1 MDWLLDA
8 WDDIL
13 AWIPALLAL
22 AHFVLVAGTLTWAL
36 MIKTNS
42 TSAVAWCLLIIL
54 LPFVGVFMFYVFG
67 YQHVHRPLKRKRKH
81 KERYQMPPHPQEYVG
96 TYHAELT
103 ARPEHGR
110 LAELSLSESLAQL
123 ATRFGASPVTVGNEI
138 DFYDDGP
145 PAIDAIL
152 DAIRGARHHV
162 HLEFFIWQP
171 DEIGCRLLELLA
183 ARAKEGIEVRLLY
196 DAMGSHRLPARLLQP
211 FLSSGC
217 KSCTFLPL
225 NPLRRRFQVNLRNH
239 RKIVV
244 IDGEVGFI
252 GGLNIGDEY
261 LGKNPY
267 FGYWRDTHLRIRGPA
282 VCDLQRVFC
291 EDWDF
296 AADEHLSDRDGTDRR
311 YFRAVSAGGPYAV
324 QIIDSGPDDDL
335 KAIREV
341 TFAAILKAKR
351 RVWIAS
357 PYFVPDSGLL
367 DALRLA
373 AYSGVNVR
381 FLGQLHPDKWV
392 PQYAA
397 RYWWGEALQAGV
409 QVYQYAKGMMHAKVM
424 LIDDDL
430 ASVGSAN
437 LDNRSMYLNF
447 EVNCLIYSPQAVRR
461 LEEAFVRDFRES
473 VLLDPEV
480 YAQRPFA
487 GRLLENAC
495 RLASPVL

>member
-1 MDWLLDA
+1 MSWFLDA

-22 AHFVLVAGTLTWAL
+22 AHFLLVAGTLAWVL

-42 TSAVAWCLLIIL
+42 VSAVAWCLFIIF
-54 LPFVGVFMFYVFG
+54 LPFVGVFLFFVFG
-67 YQHVHRPLKRKRKH
+67 YQHVHRPLKRKRRH
-81 KERYQMPPHPQEYVG
+81 KQRYRTPPHPAGYEEAH
-96 TYHAELT
+96 HAELT
-103 ARPEHGR
+103 VKPEHGR

-123 ATRFGASPVTVGNEI
+123 ATRFGASPVTVGNQI

-145 PAIDAIL
+145 PAFDAML
-152 DAIRGARHHV
+152 DAIRAARHHI

-171 DEIGCRLLELLA
+171 DELGQYVLDLLGA
-183 ARAKEGIEVRLLY
+183 KAKEGVEVRLLY

-211 FLSSGC
+211 FHQAGC

-225 NPLRRRFQVNLRNH
+225 NLWRRRFQVNLRNH
-239 RKIVV
+239 RKILVV
-244 IDGEVGFI
+244 DGSVGFI
-252 GGLNIGDEY
+252 GGLNVGNEY
-261 LGKNPY
+261 LGKDPC
-267 FGYWRDTHLRIRGPA
+267 FGYWRDTHLRLRGPA

-296 AADEHLSDRDGTDRR
+296 AADEHLSDRDGTDGR
-311 YFRAVSAGGPYAV
+311 YFRAASVGGPYAV

-335 KAIREV
+335 RSIRDV

-351 RVWIAS
+351 RLWIAT
-357 PYFVPDSGLL
+357 PYFVPDSSLL

-373 AYSGVNVR
+373 AYSGVDVR
-381 FLGQLHPDKWV
+381 LLCQLHPDKWV

-397 RYWWGEALQAGV
+397 RYWWTDVLTAGAK
-409 QVYQYAKGMMHAKVM
+409 VYQYAKGMMHSKVM
-424 LIDDDL
+424 LIDDDF
-430 ASVGSAN
+430 ASVGTAN

-447 EVNCLIYSPQAVRR
+447 EVNCLIYSPPAVQR
-461 LEEAFVRDFRES
+461 LEESFLRDFRDS
-473 VLLDPEV
+473 VLIDPQV
-480 YAQRPFA
+480 YAARPFA

-495 RLASPVL
+495 RLASPIL